1 MSAQT
6 FADHLIAV
14 SVDNHSALDAMA
26 KRMMTAVNDRA
37 AFLPVLALLVHAA
50 PETAAVVVE
59 VMSRACVLTRS
70 NVLSALQ
77 TALETRRDLPTP
89 TRRVIVE
96 ALIDAALNRDD
107 VSRDALLAYVQRD
120 TAARTDYNLTI
131 ALFPARYQRAN
142 ELRAVNDAADP
153 RRYGSAI

>member
-6 FADHLIAV
+6 FADHLTAV
-14 SVDNHSALDAMA
+14 NIDNQSALDAMA
-26 KRMMTAVNDRA
+26 KRMATAVNDRA
-37 AFLPVLALLVHAA
+37 AAMPVLALLVHAA

-59 VMSRACVLTRS
+59 VMRRACVLTRS

-77 TALETRRDLPTP
+77 SALEARRDLPAP

-96 ALIDAALNRDD
+96 ALIDAALNRDE
-107 VSRDALLAYVQRD
+107 VSRDALLTYVQRD
-120 TAARTDYNLTI
+120 EPARTDYNLTI
-131 ALFPARYQRAN
+131 ATYPARYQRAN